1 MCKHASNP
9 ATAGIRATARI
20 RLSSFWAKH
29 RLFNRGRHAD
39 MFVCSVVYG
48 YRAQYAE
55 LHAKQHNTVWMSTS
69 LYSHAHAHAHAHV
82 HAHTDGMHPVRQMR
96 LRHPLLTTI
105 LGTLAWLVSQ
115 APHTGGG
122 QIETVAVQIETVAA
136 RGSSGKQQ
144 HQQHQQHQQQTIL
157 AA

>member
-1 MCKHASNP
+1 M
-9 ATAGIRATARI
+9 R
-20 RLSSFWAKH
+20 
-29 RLFNRGRHAD
+29 
-39 MFVCSVVYG
+39 V
-48 YRAQYAE
+48 
-55 LHAKQHNTVWMSTS
+55 
-69 LYSHAHAHAHAHV
+69 HAHAHAHTHV

-122 QIETVAVQIETVAA
+122 QIETVAAQIETVAA

-144 HQQHQQHQQQTIL
+144 HQQHQQQTIL
-157 AA
+157 AAERRKCSNSSNAYSKFSLCYPQKHVSQPIILKSKKRGLDQNFKLFNPVVLHVFEECDSFNNYYNNSQCQ